1 MFNCQQMFAMPN
13 RSVFRPTALHRLV
26 VLALM
31 SWPVAQ
37 AQNIDP
43 GARMLGDM
51 ERARR
56 AAEQSVPAPSAEA
69 PAPQEIQDI
78 EFSGR
83 VVLQEIRFSP
93 SELLSADQ
101 LRELA
106 NSVLN
111 RSLSSADLKD
121 FLQTIQKLYLAKGIE
136 HAAPVLPPQDLKSG
150 VLQVPLVE
158 GRLGKIRTAEGLDLD
173 LDRLSAWWR
182 QTSGQIIRSNT
193 LQEDL
198 SMLNAASEM
207 NLQGQLVAGSEFAQ
221 SDWLLSLTEG
231 GRSTRWAQ
239 MEWAEGEQTGRT
251 GRQLVAGLKVA
262 PLGRLGQRLDVT
274 AVASPSAQTV
284 SLNLSWP
291 LSARGWRLNTGLSR
305 SQSEGTVASSTAG
318 APDLALQGRSG
329 STQIELGHWFDT
341 QVLDSLR
348 ASAQLAQWTS
358 HSQTMDQVLTDR
370 KIQRL
375 NAALAGDWRTHV
387 GEVPQ
392 ALSLN
397 WRTGWTVGKSSSG
410 DYSFVDAGL
419 SGNWVLHAPSGWQA
433 RFNAVLRARAKQA
446 PDAMDVWQIGGPSTV
461 RGFAQG
467 SAYGQSGHAV
477 QVSLVKPWL
486 LGEQGGELMLM
497 ADQGSARNASGV
509 KVLAS
514 SGLGATWRV
523 GKQQSLEVQYTRQGR
538 GESGP
543 NSERL
548 LLRLSLVF

>member
-13 RSVFRPTALHRLV
+13 RSVFHPTALHRLV

-150 VLQVPLVE
+150 VLQVLLVE

-221 SDWLLSLTEG
+221 SDWLLSLPEG

-523 GKQQSLEVQYTRQGR
+523 GKQQSLEAQYTRQGR